1 MKLPRRAFLHL
12 AAGAAALPAASGIA
26 YSQSRPTGQ
35 PPDAPVHPL
44 AERLAAYADGLRY
57 EDIDA
62 ATIERVKTHVID
74 TIGCGIGAFDERPVG
89 ICRNVALAVGGNAT
103 IIGTDRRTTPDLA
116 SFANGAAF
124 RYFDFNDTYTG
135 RFSVHPSDHIAACLA
150 VAEAERAS
158 ARDLITSIVI
168 AYEVNC
174 QLVDALDITAR
185 GWDPPVMSLPAVAL
199 AAGKLMKLS
208 PGQLTQAV
216 NLAVNDHIPMAQTR
230 VQTLSDWKGF
240 ADAEAARNAVFATLL
255 ARGGLTGPSPIFEGQ
270 SGFFKQ
276 VSGAANIDPDAFGRP
291 GVPFRILR
299 CAIKPYPAVI
309 YTQTAIVAGIEV
321 AKEVVKQVGSLDR
334 IASIEIATTS
344 RGYQR
349 TGSEPEKWSP
359 KTRETADHSLPY
371 ITARA
376 MFDGDITNES
386 FAPEMFGDPRI
397 LAFMQKIKVSEDPVL
412 TARIGAAVPTRV
424 TAILTDGQR
433 ISREVDYAPGFAE
446 RPMNRSEVERKFRG
460 NVGKRWS
467 PQRTDAALQALWALD
482 QTDDLS
488 VLLGR
493 LSMQAKL

>member
-12 AAGAAALPAASGIA
+12 SAGAAALPIASRIA
-26 YSQSRPTGQ
+26 SAQDHRIEPRSERP
-35 PPDAPVHPL
+35 VRPL

-57 EDIDA
+57 DDIDA

-74 TIGCGIGAFDERPVG
+74 TIGCGIGAFDEKPVG
-89 ICRNVALAVGGNAT
+89 ICREVALAVGGNAT
-103 IIGTDRRTTPDLA
+103 IIGTDRRTTPELA

-124 RYFDFNDTYTG
+124 RYFDFNDTYVG

-158 ARDLITSIVI
+158 ARELITAIVI

-174 QLVDALDITAR
+174 RLVDALDITTR

-208 PGQLTQAV
+208 PEQLTQAV

-240 ADAEAARNAVFATLL
+240 ADAEAARNAVFAALL
-255 ARGGLTGPSPIFEGQ
+255 ARGGLTGPAPIFEGQ
-270 SGFFKQ
+270 SGFFQQ
-276 VSGAANIDPDAFGRP
+276 VSGPANIDPDTFGRP
-291 GVPFRILR
+291 GVPFLIHR

-309 YTQTAIVAGIEV
+309 YTQTAIVAAIEV
-321 AKEVVKQVGSLDR
+321 AREVGSLDR
-334 IASIEIATTS
+334 IATIEIATTR

-376 MFDGDITNES
+376 MFDCDITNES
-386 FAPEMFGDPRI
+386 FAPPMFGDPRI
-397 LAFMQKIKVSEDPVL
+397 LAFMQKIKVSEDPDL
-412 TARIGAAVPTRV
+412 TARVGGVPTRV
-424 TAILTDGQR
+424 TAVLADGRR
-433 ISREVDYAPGFAE
+433 ISREVDYAPGFSE

-460 NVGKRWS
+460 NVGKRW
-467 PQRTDAALQALWALD
+467 PQQRTDAILLALWALD

-493 LSMQAKL
+493 LSMQAKP

>member
-1 MKLPRRAFLHL
+1 MKLPRRAFLQA
-12 AAGAAALPAASGIA
+12 AAGAAVFPAASRVA
-26 YSQSRPTGQ
+26 YPQS
-35 PPDAPVHPL
+35 PPAAPPVRPL
-44 AERLAAYADGLRY
+44 AERLAAYANGLRY
-57 EDIDA
+57 DDLDA

-74 TIGCGIGAFDERPVG
+74 TIGCGIGAFDERPVA
-89 ICRNVALAVGGNAT
+89 ICRNVAFAAGGNAT

-124 RYFDFNDTYTG
+124 RYFDFNDTYVG

-158 ARDLITSIVI
+158 AKDLITAIVL

-174 QLVDALDITAR
+174 RLVDALDITTR

-199 AAGKLMKLS
+199 AAGRLMKLD

-240 ADAEAARNAVFATLL
+240 ADAEAARNAVFAAIL
-255 ARGGLTGPSPIFEGQ
+255 ARGGMTGPSPVFEGQ

-276 VSGAANIDPDAFGRP
+276 VSGPGNIDPDTFGRR
-291 GVPFRILR
+291 GMPFLIHR
-299 CAIKPYPAVI
+299 CSLKPYPAVI
-309 YTQTAIVAGIEV
+309 YTQTAIVAGIEL
-321 AKEVVKQVGSLDR
+321 AKEIRALDR
-334 IASIEIATTS
+334 IAAIEIATTA
-344 RGYQR
+344 RGFQR

-359 KTRETADHSLPY
+359 RTRETADHSLPY

-386 FAPEMFGDPRI
+386 FAADMFSDPRI
-397 LAFMQKIKVSEDPVL
+397 LAFMQKITVHEDPVL
-412 TARIGAAVPTRV
+412 TARGGGAVPTRV
-424 TAILTDGQR
+424 TAILADGQR
-433 ISREVDYAPGFAE
+433 MTREVDYAPGFSE

-460 NVGKRWS
+460 NVGKRW
-467 PQRTDAALQALWALD
+467 PRERTDAILQALWALD

-488 VLLGR
+488 VLLAR
-493 LSMQAKL
+493 LSMQAKP